1 MKTRKSLYDDGFAQF
16 ENEESN
22 PRKPTIRIQEKK
34 FGWKMEAT
42 VTSEH

>member
-34 FGWKMEAT
+34 IWMEDGNNCYK
-42 VTSEH
+42 